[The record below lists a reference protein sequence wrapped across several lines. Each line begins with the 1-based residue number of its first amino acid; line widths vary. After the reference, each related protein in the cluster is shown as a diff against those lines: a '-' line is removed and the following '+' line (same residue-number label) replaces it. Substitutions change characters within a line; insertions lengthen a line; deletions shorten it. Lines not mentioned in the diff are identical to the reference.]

1 MPAAQFA
8 ALFGTGEV
16 VVSVQL
22 PAVGADASVPA
33 AWNLQGQTVSVA
45 LNVSSTV
52 KQLKEA
58 LAAQQLGGMPPSKQ
72 QLKASTPGLGGCLVC
87 FICGISVYA
96 WLRRVMGALLSHL
109 FVLSFTLLRLFNSVL
124 NAGFLKDAS
133 TLAEL
138 NLGDGALLE
147 LSLKS
152 RGGKR

>member
-1 MPAAQFA
+1 
-8 ALFGTGEV
+8 
-16 VVSVQL
+16 
-22 PAVGADASVPA
+22 
-33 AWNLQGQTVSVA
+33 
-45 LNVSSTV
+45 
-52 KQLKEA
+52 
-58 LAAQQLGGMPPSKQ
+58 
-72 QLKASTPGLGGCLVC
+72 
-87 FICGISVYA
+87 
-96 WLRRVMGALLSHL
+96 MGALLSHL